1 MNKILIFIGAIMVT
15 GTLSAQEAKKAM
27 EIDRSWMP
35 FHMKA
40 MKNLPKEYQD
50 VKNPLEP
57 TDENIKMGEKL
68 YTQYCATCHGNTGL
82 GDGPAGQALN
92 PKPAPLAITGK
103 MPMVSDG
110 YLLWRIKEGGVSMGT
125 AMPPWKA
132 ALNEKQIWQIILY
145 MRKGLPE
152 TEFKMDTLPSEEK
165 KK

>member
-1 MNKILIFIGAIMVT
+1 MKRILIFIGVM
-15 GTLSAQEAKKAM
+15 TLAGSLASQESMKTM

-40 MKNLPKEYQD
+40 MKNLPQEYQG
-50 VKNPLEP
+50 VENPLEP
-57 TDENIKMGEKL
+57 TEKNIGEGEKL
-68 YTQYCATCHGNTGL
+68 YKQYCSTCHGNSGL

-132 ALNEKQIWQIILY
+132 ALNEKQIWQIVLY
-145 MRKGLPE
+145 IRKGLPE
-152 TEFKMDTLPSEEK
+152 TEFKMDTLSTEEEK
-165 KK
+165 K

>member
-1 MNKILIFIGAIMVT
+1 MKKIEVLVFLLVVT
-15 GTLSAQEAKKAM
+15 GVGLAKNGEKM
-27 EIDRSWMP
+27 MKIDRSWMP
-35 FHMKA
+35 YHMKA
-40 MKNLPKEYQD
+40 MKSMPKEYQE
-50 VKNPLEP
+50 VKNPLKA
-57 TDENIKMGEKL
+57 TKKNINDGEKL
-68 YTQYCATCHGNTGL
+68 YMQYCATCHGNTGL

-145 MRKGLPE
+145 IRNGLPE
-152 TEFKMDTLPSEEK
+152 TGFKIDTSSTKEEQK
-165 KK
+165 